1 MYHCCSLNPVPF
13 SFITYHP
20 MFLHGDNMADVH
32 NGTRTVYHTLS
43 TLPVF
48 NGRGSCC
55 SIFVFCVVF
64 CTPICFFFVFFLL
77 FLFYNIVSVLFE
89 IEIFIMR
96 DVIYDHDSGVIYR
109 QFKVINIFDIVF

>member
-1 MYHCCSLNPVPF
+1 MECWCSVFYPN
-13 SFITYHP
+13 
-20 MFLHGDNMADVH
+20 MFL
-32 NGTRTVYHTLS
+32 
-43 TLPVF
+43 F
-48 NGRGSCC
+48 
-55 SIFVFCVVF
+55 
-64 CTPICFFFVFFLL
+64 FFFVFC